1 MAEEDR
7 IPSSPDSRRFKPAKL
22 AGASPIMG
30 GPQTGGY
37 IEPPKKEMPTPQPPG
52 EIPKAS
58 TRKPKEK

>member
-1 MAEEDR
+1 VVVEDKV
-7 IPSSPDSRRFKPAKL
+7 PSSPDSRRFKPAKA

-52 EIPKAS
+52 EIPRTA
-58 TRKPKEK
+58 RKQK